1 MFASIE
7 ICYLNRHKY
16 QFDEIEPIY
25 RSTCQKQ
32 LYDSLDRS
40 MSIDGIE
47 ALERF
52 SGFCRSMGKPS
63 FKDDDFKKK
72 ADRTM
77 KYALLFGTL
86 FFRNATEKE
95 EHLKKRVLQALQ
107 SLVPLFGIPSEKYLE
122 DELSPLSER
131 YDYAFRYMQVKNFI
145 DKLQ

>member
-1 MFASIE
+1 MFASVE

-16 QFDEIEPIY
+16 QFDEIDPIY

-40 MSIDGIE
+40 MGIDGIE
-47 ALERF
+47 SLERF
-52 SGFCRSMGKPS
+52 ARFCRSMGKPS

-86 FFRNATEKE
+86 FFRNATGKE

-107 SLVPLFGIPSEKYLE
+107 SLISLFGIPSEKYLE

-131 YDYAFRYMQVKNFI
+131 YDYAFRYRHVKNFI
-145 DKLQ
+145 DKLI